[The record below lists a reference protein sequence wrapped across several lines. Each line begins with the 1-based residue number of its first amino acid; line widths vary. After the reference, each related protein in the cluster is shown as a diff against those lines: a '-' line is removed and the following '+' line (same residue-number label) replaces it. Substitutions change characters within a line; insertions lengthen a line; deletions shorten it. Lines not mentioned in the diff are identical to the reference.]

1 MDLASV
7 MKVAGVTQVSSF
19 YEKFLGLFPVSLQ
32 WVVSLIVLVAL
43 VAAFY
48 SLIRSN
54 WIFLLL
60 LVIVLPLAFPIFKNL
75 FFGFYDFILYLVH
88 QVATGMPANPLSK
101 I

>member
-7 MKVAGVTQVSSF
+7 IKIADVMQISSL

-32 WVVSLIVLVAL
+32 WLVSLIVLVAL

-60 LVIVLPLAFPIFKNL
+60 LIIVLPLTFPVFKNL
-75 FFGFYDFILYLVH
+75 FSGFYDFILYLV
-88 QVATGMPANPLSK
+88 QKVAAGMPSNPISK
-101 I
+101 P